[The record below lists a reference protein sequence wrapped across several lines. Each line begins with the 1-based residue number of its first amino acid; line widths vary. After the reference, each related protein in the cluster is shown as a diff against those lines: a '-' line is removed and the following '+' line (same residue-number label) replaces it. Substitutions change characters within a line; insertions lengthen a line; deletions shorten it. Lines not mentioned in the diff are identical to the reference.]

1 MNITVIGQ
9 GAIGLLW
16 YHRLAQNLNNH
27 VSLLCSARITSVPQA
42 TKFTDIDDNTSSK
55 ALIPANNQILRHAE
69 LILCCVKSYHV
80 VEAIASLKNRIDV
93 NAIVIYC
100 HNGMVDFNQLP
111 DLSQACYTLLT
122 THGSKIIQPFH
133 VQHTGLGHNDLGLIY
148 GSIQQK
154 KQAQVVKALATALPS
169 LTLSYHIKEKQW
181 LKLAINCVINP
192 LTAID
197 NIENGQLLQQKYS
210 IIIDKLLAEIISVAN
225 KEDIIFSFDDLKNQ
239 VLDVAEKTAKNCSSM
254 RSDILKKRKTEIDYI
269 NGYIANT
276 AKKIGISVPEHE
288 KLIQQVR
295 ALEVK

>member
-1 MNITVIGQ
+1 M
-9 GAIGLLW
+9 
-16 YHRLAQNLNNH
+16 
-27 VSLLCSARITSVPQA
+27 
-42 TKFTDIDDNTSSK
+42 
-55 ALIPANNQILRHAE
+55 
-69 LILCCVKSYHV
+69 
-80 VEAIASLKNRIDV
+80 
-93 NAIVIYC
+93 
-100 HNGMVDFNQLP
+100 FN
-111 DLSQACYTLLT
+111 
-122 THGSKIIQPFH
+122 
-133 VQHTGLGHNDLGLIY
+133 LGHNDLGLIY

-169 LTLSYHIKEKQW
+169 LTLSHHIKEKQW

-225 KEDIIFSFDDLKNQ
+225 KEDIIFSFEDLKNQ

>member
-1 MNITVIGQ
+1 
-9 GAIGLLW
+9 
-16 YHRLAQNLNNH
+16 
-27 VSLLCSARITSVPQA
+27 
-42 TKFTDIDDNTSSK
+42 
-55 ALIPANNQILRHAE
+55 
-69 LILCCVKSYHV
+69 
-80 VEAIASLKNRIDV
+80 
-93 NAIVIYC
+93 
-100 HNGMVDFNQLP
+100 MVDFNQLP

-169 LTLSYHIKEKQW
+169 LTLSHHIKEKQW